1 MTKIYAS
8 PDSYRSKIL
17 TLKQQADIRNA
28 WLKQRLDEII
38 PEIMSRESF
47 DMWLVIA
54 QEYNED
60 PVIMTLLPAPQMSAR
75 RRTILVFAR
84 NADNTVDRLTLSRY
98 GMPGFYEHGWNPEEE
113 AQYEC
118 LKRLIIERDPQR
130 IGINTSE
137 TFAFGDGL
145 SHQEYLNLAETLG
158 AEWMS
163 RTQSAERLCV
173 GWLERRITPEID
185 AYGGI
190 VEIGHAII
198 AEAFSSRV
206 IQPGIT
212 TTEDVVWWMRQKMHD
227 MGLQAWFQ
235 PDVNIQ
241 AAGDP
246 FNELGDSQE
255 RRTIILPGDLLWCDM
270 GFYYLGLATDQQ
282 QHAYVLKRGESDAP
296 DGIKAALTAGNR
308 LQDIHFEEMK
318 IGRTGNDVLARVLKR
333 ATDEGLMPTVYSH
346 PLGFHGHAAG
356 PTIGLW
362 DQQGGVAGQ
371 GDYPVFDNTC
381 YSIELNI
388 KMPIP
393 EWNGQMVRIMLEE
406 DALLCDGVMQWLDGR
421 QTALHLIG

>member
-1 MTKIYAS
+1 MSKFYAS
-8 PDSYRSKIL
+8 PEAYRSKIL
-17 TLKQQADIRNA
+17 PLQQQAEVRNV
-28 WLKQRLDEII
+28 WLKQRLNEVI
-38 PEIMSRESF
+38 PLIMSREGV

-84 NADNTVDRLTLSRY
+84 NADNSVDRLTLSRY
-98 GMPGFYEHGWNPEEE
+98 GLDGFYEHGWKPSKEG
-113 AQYEC
+113 QYDC
-118 LKRLIIERDPQR
+118 LKQVIAERNPAR
-130 IGINTSE
+130 IAINTSD

-145 SHQEYLNLAETLG
+145 SHQEYLNLSEALG
-158 AEWMS
+158 EDIMA
-163 RTQSAERLCV
+163 RTESAERLCV
-173 GWLERRITPEID
+173 GWLERRIAPEID
-185 AYGGI
+185 VYPGI

-227 MGLQAWFQ
+227 LGLQTWFQ
-235 PDVNIQ
+235 PDVSIQ
-241 AAGDP
+241 AQSEP
-246 FNELGDSQE
+246 FDELGDSSE
-255 RRTIILPGDLLWCDM
+255 RRTVILPGDLLWCDM
-270 GFYYLGLATDQQ
+270 GFYLFGLATDQQ

-296 DGIKAALTAGNR
+296 TGLKAALATGNR
-308 LQDIHFEEMK
+308 LQDIHLEEMQA
-318 IGRTGNDVLARVLKR
+318 GRTGNEILSSVLKR

-362 DQQGGVAGQ
+362 DQQGGVPGQ
-371 GDYPVFDNTC
+371 GDYPLFDDTC

-393 EWNGQMVRIMLEE
+393 EWDGQMVRIMLEE
-406 DALLCDGVMQWLDGR
+406 DAIFTGSKMHWLDDR
-421 QTALHLIG
+421 LTEFHLIS